1 MIVRSLIELLLRLFG
16 LYEEAQAAKKEKKRQ
31 ENRDEIEDDPI
42 DYANRK
48 FGVRP
53 DKDDSEAP

>member
-1 MIVRSLIELLLRLFG
+1 MRSLIELILKLLGFWEKVEQRKSS
-16 LYEEAQAAKKEKKRQ
+16 EERQ
-31 ENRDEIEDDPI
+31 EKRDEIEDDPI